1 MDDFYKILGVER
13 TATQDEIKKAFRKL
27 AQKYHPDKN
36 PGNKEAESRFKQI
49 SEAYDVLSD
58 DEKRAKYDQL
68 GRYYQQAGPTGPRGS
83 GGSGSGVNWN
93 ESADFGGEGS
103 FADFLSNLFGG
114 GGRRDPYSK
123 QPIRGTDMEQPVE
136 ITLDEAYNG
145 TERVLTR
152 ADGKRRTVKI
162 PAGAREGTRIR
173 IAGEGNPGFAGGPNG
188 DLFLVVTVR
197 PHPSFEIRE
206 DDLYTDLKVDVFTAL
221 LGGEVV
227 VNTLG
232 GNVKLRIPA
241 GTQSGRTFR
250 INGRGLPKLRDK
262 GERGNLLAR
271 VLIQVPTELSAEET
285 ELVRRLASLRGYEG

>member
-36 PGNKEAESRFKQI
+36 PGNKEAEARFKKI

-68 GRYYQQAGPTGPRGS
+68 GRYYQQGGPTGGPTGGRG
-83 GGSGSGVNWN
+83 GVNWSEN
-93 ESADFGGEGS
+93 FDFSGEGS
-103 FADFLSNLFGG
+103 FADFLSSLFGG
-114 GGRRDPYSK
+114 GARRDPYGK
-123 QPIRGTDMEQPVE
+123 QSIRGTDIEQPVE
-136 ITLDEAYNG
+136 ITLEEAYHG

-197 PHPSFEIRE
+197 PHPNFEVRD
-206 DDLYTDLKVDVFTAL
+206 DDLLTDLKVDLFTAL

-232 GNVKLRIPA
+232 GNVKLRIPP

-250 INGRGLPKLRDK
+250 INGRGLPKLREK

-271 VLIQVPTELSAEET
+271 VLIQVPTDLSAEEMD
-285 ELVRRLASLRGYEG
+285 LVRRLAALRGHDV